1 MIMLAAFAAVSM
13 SVSAQEAF
21 QTFYLQYNPS
31 WQKYSH
37 NSYTLSTSYNELSL
51 GYSYAMPVAS
61 FPLYVEFGGAVQWA
75 FKSED
80 NDGYDTTSNLIAA
93 KIPVNALY
101 GIQVS
106 DAITIL
112 PYAGPYFRFNIL
124 GKNKVKH
131 GGQSET
137 TDWFSDGDAK
147 RFQIGLNAGCRV
159 NIKDTFF
166 AGVGYYYDLM
176 KIQEHTHFEGID
188 ITIGLLF

>member
-1 MIMLAAFAAVSM
+1 MKKFFLTLAVAASAM
-13 SVSAQEAF
+13 SASAQEPF
-21 QTFYLQYNPS
+21 GTVYLQYNPS

-37 NSYTLSTSYNELSL
+37 NSYTVSTTYNELSL

-75 FKSED
+75 FKSE
-80 NDGYDTTSNLIAA
+80 NDQKSNLLAV
-93 KIPVNALY
+93 KVPVNALY

-124 GKNKVKH
+124 GKTKDEH
-131 GGQSET
+131 GNHSET
-137 TDWFSDGDAK
+137 YDWFSDGDAK